1 MRFLLKEQ
9 PYEKRIAAGT
19 LRYER
24 DGEPTGVLEHWRVT
38 HALEGYKF
46 LRVDLDGRKSSGDTF
61 LYRVLLNGDGGL
73 EDIRWRFYNADFHAG
88 GQVLF
93 GDGHITA
100 VREIRDGQ
108 YFEEEVEEADG
119 VSFFF
124 PAVMGLWML
133 CGKAVETAVTLDM
146 HHRETAEFM
155 KLTPF
160 SVQLTQTGETFRI
173 SWRDQWCEVVLG
185 EHGWPVRMTRPDG
198 LTAVE
203 QRTVQYE

>member
-19 LRYER
+19 FRYER
-24 DGEPTGVLEHWRVT
+24 DGEPTGALEHWRYT
-38 HALEGYKF
+38 HALDGYKF

-61 LYRVLLNGDGGL
+61 LYRVLLNENGRL
-73 EDIRWRFYNADFHAG
+73 EDIRWRFYNSEFHAG

-100 VREIRDGQ
+100 VREVRDEH
-108 YFEEEVEEADG
+108 FEEEVELVDG
-119 VSFFF
+119 VAFFF
-124 PAVMGLWML
+124 PALMGLWL
-133 CGKAVETAVTLDM
+133 LAGQAVRTAVTLDM
-146 HHRETAEFM
+146 HQRESAEFM
-155 KLTPF
+155 KLVSFPAQV
-160 SVQLTQTGETFRI
+160 SVNQDGFML
-173 SWRDQWCEVVLG
+173 SWGGTNRVVSLG

-203 QRTVQYE
+203 QRLMHYG